1 MNPPETKTKEATRP
15 VERYLGG
22 VHHMAQP
29 TVDPR
34 ATIDFYCGVMGA
46 EITHC
51 VSSHGW
57 RPNHYDYIHMFLDL
71 GKGDNIAMFYYFG
84 VDDPAD
90 FPKVGTHHSFTA
102 NSLEELDQWADW
114 LEANGHEI
122 AQRNTYEVFSSVYV
136 WDPNGRFLEIAANH
150 RPLNEL
156 DAEDGQLTAE
166 ALKVAADEKAPK
178 IGRMW
183 ELKAGL
189 VEERY
194 GACGEKAIIY
204 PNLDE
209 FSWLQGAAG
218 DSVTNTVELGSS
230 FVAIEGEGGLR
241 VTKPDDL
248 PESLWWGV
256 GTGGV
261 KGTIERHDEREFV
274 VG

>member
-1 MNPPETKTKEATRP
+1 MPTTETKTQTAKRP

-34 ATIDFYCGVMGA
+34 ATIDFYCDVMGA

-57 RPNHYDYIHMFLDL
+57 RPKHYDYIHMFLDL

-84 VDDPAD
+84 VHDPKD
-90 FPKVGTHHSFTA
+90 FPRVGTHHSFTA

-114 LEANGHEI
+114 LEASGYEL

-194 GACGEKAIIY
+194 GAVGDCAVIF
-204 PNLDE
+204 PNLEE
-209 FSWLQGAAG
+209 FAWIPEAAG
-218 DSVTNTVELGSS
+218 ETASRTVERGS
-230 FVAIEGEGGLR
+230 FTALEGDDGLKL
-241 VTKPDDL
+241 TKPADL
-248 PESLWWGV
+248 PESLWWAV
-256 GTGGV
+256 GTGGI
-261 KGTIERHDEREFV
+261 KGTIQSHDEHELV